1 MLREEISNGQ
11 GATMRYHALACD
23 YDGTLALDGR
33 VNERTSA
40 ALERLRN
47 SGRRLIL
54 VTGRELDDL
63 LRVFPHVHLFERV
76 VAENGAL
83 LYRPAT
89 REITLLSEA
98 PAEEFVTALR
108 QRGVQ
113 PLSIGRGIVA
123 TWHPHE
129 TAVVEVVRDL
139 GLELQVIFNKG
150 AVMVLPSGVNKA
162 TGLRAALRDL
172 GLSPHNTVGVGD
184 AENDHAFLSLCECS
198 VAVANAL
205 PAVKERVDWVTSGD
219 HGTGVIELIDKI
231 VATDLYELEPLL
243 QRHHIILGTREDSQE
258 VHLPPYGVS
267 ILLAG
272 SSGSGKSTLA
282 AGILER
288 FVEQGYQFCIIDPE
302 GDYSTFEGVVVLGDP
317 QRAPSVDEALTL
329 FEKPEQ
335 NAVINL
341 LGIALEHRPTFFK
354 SLLPRLQE
362 LRDRTGRPHW
372 IVVDEAHH
380 MLPAVGGEHASLA
393 LPQALHGMLL
403 ITVHPNHVAP
413 TVLSSV
419 DIIIAVGTAPEQTI
433 RTFGETLGQP
443 VPALSPTTLAP
454 GEALFWARRT
464 GADPYWFR
472 SAPPRAERRRH
483 LRKYAVGELGPDISF
498 YFHGAEGKLNL
509 RAQNLLIFG
518 QLAEGVDD
526 ATWLYH
532 LHRGDYSRWFRD
544 IIKDEDLAAEAV
556 RIENLREISPQESRR
571 LIKAAIEQRYT
582 APP

>member
-1 MLREEISNGQ
+1 
-11 GATMRYHALACD
+11 MRYHALACD
-23 YDGTLALDGR
+23 YDGTLALEGR
-33 VNERTSA
+33 VNEHTVA
-40 ALERLRN
+40 ALERLRD

-54 VTGRELDDL
+54 VTGRELEDL
-63 LRVFPHVHLFERV
+63 LGVFPHVHLFERV

-89 REITLLSEA
+89 REITLLGEA
-98 PAEEFVTALR
+98 PAEELITALR

-129 TAVVEVVRDL
+129 TVVVEVIRDL

-150 AVMVLPSGVNKA
+150 AVMVLPSGLNKA
-162 TGLRAALRDL
+162 TGLKAALHEL
-172 GLSPHNTVGVGD
+172 GLSSHNTVGVGD
-184 AENDHAFLSLCECS
+184 AENDHTFLSLCECS

-205 PAVKERVDWVTSGD
+205 PALKERVDWVTSGD
-219 HGTGVIELIDKI
+219 HGAGVAELIDQI
-231 VATDLYELEPLL
+231 VAADLGELEPLL
-243 QRHHIILGTREDSQE
+243 KQHHITLGTREDGQE
-258 VHLPPYGVS
+258 VHLPLYGVS
-267 ILLAG
+267 VLLAG

-288 FVEQGYQFCIIDPE
+288 LVEQGYQFCIIDPE

-317 QRAPSVDEALTL
+317 QRAPSVDEVLTL
-329 FEKPEQ
+329 FENPEQ
-335 NAVINL
+335 NAVVNL
-341 LGIALEHRPTFFK
+341 LGIALEHRPMFFK

-362 LRDRTGRPHW
+362 LRARTGRPHW

-380 MLPAVGGEHASLA
+380 LLPAVWEPASLV

-403 ITVHPNHVAP
+403 ITVHPNHVSP

-419 DIIIAVGTAPEQTI
+419 GMLLAVGEAPEQTI
-433 RTFGETLGQP
+433 RAFAETLGQS
-443 VPALSPTTLAP
+443 VPALSPTALAP
-454 GEALFWARRT
+454 GEALFWARCT

-472 SAPPRAERRRH
+472 SVPPRAERRRH
-483 LRKYAVGELGPDISF
+483 LRKYAVGELGPDVSF
-498 YFHGAEGKLNL
+498 YFHGPEGKLNL
-509 RAQNLLIFG
+509 RAQNLVLFG
-518 QLAEGVDD
+518 QLAEGIDD

-556 RIENLREISPQESRR
+556 RIENLTEVSPQESRR
-571 LIKAAIEQRYT
+571 LLKAAIEQRYT

>member
-1 MLREEISNGQ
+1 
-11 GATMRYHALACD
+11 MRYHALACD
-23 YDGTLALDGR
+23 YDGTLALEGR
-33 VNERTSA
+33 VNEHTVA
-40 ALERLRN
+40 ALERLRD

-54 VTGRELDDL
+54 VTGRELEDL
-63 LRVFPHVHLFERV
+63 LGVFPHVHLFERV

-89 REITLLSEA
+89 REITLLGEA
-98 PAEEFVTALR
+98 PAEELITALR

-129 TAVVEVVRDL
+129 TVVVEVIRDL

-150 AVMVLPSGVNKA
+150 AVMVLPSGMNKA
-162 TGLRAALRDL
+162 TGLKAALHEL
-172 GLSPHNTVGVGD
+172 GLSSHNTVGVGD

-205 PAVKERVDWVTSGD
+205 PALKERVDWVTSGD
-219 HGTGVIELIDKI
+219 HGAGVAELIDQI
-231 VATDLYELEPLL
+231 VAADLGELEPLL
-243 QRHHIILGTREDSQE
+243 KQHHITLGTREDGQE
-258 VHLPPYGVS
+258 VHLPLYGVS
-267 ILLAG
+267 VLLAG

-288 FVEQGYQFCIIDPE
+288 LVEQGYQFCIIDPE

-317 QRAPSVDEALTL
+317 QRAPSVDEVLTL
-329 FEKPEQ
+329 FENPEQ
-335 NAVINL
+335 NAVVNL
-341 LGIALEHRPTFFK
+341 LGIALEHRPMFFK

-362 LRDRTGRPHW
+362 LRARTGRPHW

-380 MLPAVGGEHASLA
+380 LLPAVWEPASLV

-403 ITVHPNHVAP
+403 ITVHPNHVSP

-419 DIIIAVGTAPEQTI
+419 GMILAVGEAPEQTI
-433 RTFGETLGQP
+433 RAFAETLGQS
-443 VPALSPTTLAP
+443 VPALSPTALAP

-472 SAPPRAERRRH
+472 SVPPRAERRRH
-483 LRKYAVGELGPDISF
+483 LRKYAVGELGPDVSF
-498 YFHGAEGKLNL
+498 YFHGPEGKLNL
-509 RAQNLLIFG
+509 RAQNLVLFG
-518 QLAEGVDD
+518 QLAEGIDD

-556 RIENLREISPQESRR
+556 RIENLTEVSPQESRR
-571 LIKAAIEQRYT
+571 LLKAAIEQRYT